1 MEEGNRRSE
10 EGNAKGKA
18 ENREMGRRGMG
29 GRKRKTW
36 EGRDITPI
44 LISKIWHLCFP
55 DYLPTLLLDPF
66 TRFNRTPT
74 CDRQMQS
81 DRQLAMARTTLV

>member
-1 MEEGNRRSE
+1 MEEGNRGSE

-36 EGRDITPI
+36 EGRDITP
-44 LISKIWHLCFP
+44 HTHF
-55 DYLPTLLLDPF
+55 
-66 TRFNRTPT
+66 
-74 CDRQMQS
+74 
-81 DRQLAMARTTLV
+81 